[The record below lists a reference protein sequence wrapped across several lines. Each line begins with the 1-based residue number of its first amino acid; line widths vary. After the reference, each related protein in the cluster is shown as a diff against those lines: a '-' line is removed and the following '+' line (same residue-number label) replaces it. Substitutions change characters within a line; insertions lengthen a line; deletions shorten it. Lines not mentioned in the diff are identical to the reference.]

1 MQTKIERRW
10 TLVAFKH
17 PDLEN
22 SVYYRKGIKHLDKA
36 VKIAEEKGANLMS
49 IRGFDITVTYGDTI
63 PVEKDQ
69 ILLEEDWGHW
79 KQEIRKND

>member
-1 MQTKIERRW
+1 MRKQIERRW

-22 SVYYRKGIKHLDKA
+22 SVYYRKGIKHLDNA
-36 VKIAEEKGANLMS
+36 VNTAIEKGANLMS

-63 PVEKDQ
+63 PIEKDQ
-69 ILLEEDWGHW
+69 ETLE
-79 KQEIRKND
+79 

>member
-17 PDLEN
+17 PDIEN

-36 VKIAEEKGANLMS
+36 VNTAIEKGANLMS
-49 IRGFDITVTYGDTI
+49 IRGFDITIEYGDSI
-63 PVEKDQ
+63 AVEKDQ
-69 ILLEEDWGHW
+69 ELLE
-79 KQEIRKND
+79 